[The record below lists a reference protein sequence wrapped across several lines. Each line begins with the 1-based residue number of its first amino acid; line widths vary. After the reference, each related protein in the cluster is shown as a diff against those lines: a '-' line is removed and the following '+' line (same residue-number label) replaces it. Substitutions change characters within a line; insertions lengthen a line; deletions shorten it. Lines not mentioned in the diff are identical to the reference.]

1 MQSDLSQGLKTL
13 SLQGLIKNKN
23 TIFGSVGL
31 KGMEAPVLM
40 SLCEELESGQNISRL
55 ILGQFI
61 YSLYLTYFNL
71 LAFCCKSLY
80 VFGFNLNLSF

>member
-1 MQSDLSQGLKTL
+1 
-13 SLQGLIKNKN
+13 
-23 TIFGSVGL
+23 
-31 KGMEAPVLM
+31 MEAPVLM

-71 LAFCCKSLY
+71 LHFVVNHCMFLALTSI
-80 VFGFNLNLSF
+80 

>member
-1 MQSDLSQGLKTL
+1 
-13 SLQGLIKNKN
+13 
-23 TIFGSVGL
+23 
-31 KGMEAPVLM
+31 MEAPVLM

-61 YSLYLTYFNL
+61 YSLYFIHFNL

>member
-71 LAFCCKSLY
+71 LHFVVNHCMFLALTSI
-80 VFGFNLNLSF
+80 